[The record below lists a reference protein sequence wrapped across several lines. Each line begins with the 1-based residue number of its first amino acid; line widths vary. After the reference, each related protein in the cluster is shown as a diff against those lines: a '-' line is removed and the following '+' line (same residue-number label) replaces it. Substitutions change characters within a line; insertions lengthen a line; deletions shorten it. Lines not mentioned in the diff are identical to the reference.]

1 MNNKMSMT
9 NLQKT
14 EPNPLFSAFIC
25 QFSCTEIQLLNQNI
39 ITSKME
45 AQLRSISRL
54 IYNVKDMQN
63 EVNTKIKDTGSIP
76 EGMML
81 VSSGIPFENLISLFW
96 MQ

>member
-1 MNNKMSMT
+1 
-9 NLQKT
+9 
-14 EPNPLFSAFIC
+14 
-25 QFSCTEIQLLNQNI
+25 
-39 ITSKME
+39 ME